1 VTFLG
6 KSSPAVA
13 IIKVTIGANEQIFE
27 IADLKVKD
35 NWQFTTTFNNKG
47 VNHPVTIQSSS

>member
-6 KSSPAVA
+6 KSSPAVT